1 MSRFFTFVE
10 MNSTRQS
17 NCKINICCILQ
28 NINYR
33 FYCLFSHQMIT
44 INYLNLEGG
53 IIVFFPRGYN
63 SEDGDL
69 HPPQIAYNKP

>member
-1 MSRFFTFVE
+1 
-10 MNSTRQS
+10 
-17 NCKINICCILQ
+17 
-28 NINYR
+28 
-33 FYCLFSHQMIT
+33 MIT

-69 HPPQIAYNKP
+69 HPPQIAYNKPLTNTKLLRNRFV